1 MSSKSEKLTEEIK
14 TLGLRTGAEL
24 VGFTSAK
31 KMEVGAPPNHKPS
44 VLMPNAKSI
53 ITLATGRKLN
63 EDREYEYEWG
73 PGFSKTYIK
82 LKDCLVPLRRE
93 ARKSVD
99 AVKNLLKERGFI
111 IRRIGDQSHKSSLN
125 WDMGVARGRRA

>member
-1 MSSKSEKLTEEIK
+1 MSSRPKKFTEEIK
-14 TLGLRTGAEL
+14 TLGLQTGAEL

-31 KMEVGAPPNHKPS
+31 IMEEGAPPNHKPS

-63 EDREYEYEWG
+63 EDRVYEYEWG

-82 LKDCLVPLRRE
+82 LKDCLVPLRRD

-99 AVKNLLKERGFI
+99 TVKDFLK
-111 IRRIGDQSHKSSLN
+111 K
-125 WDMGVARGRRA
+125 